1 MENEK
6 VIIEKR
12 VFTEKPYSPLLPN
25 KSAEL
30 EELIERRSIEYVETS
45 GYIET
50 DEAVDKAIQLLVD
63 GKTTIEN
70 LNGLILELWS
80 DAFAAGYKAG
90 MVDVMAALTLNE
102 IGVTAAK
109 YLNLKR

>member
-1 MENEK
+1 MESEK

-45 GYIET
+45 GYIEHDT
-50 DEAVDKAIQLLVD
+50 AVDDMIQAVVD
-63 GKTTIEN
+63 GKETVDN
-70 LNGLILELWS
+70 LNEQILMLWS
-80 DAFAAGYKAG
+80 NAFSAGYKAG

-109 YLNLKR
+109 YLKR